1 MTQNEIIGQNI
12 CYFRTSIGL
21 SQEDFADYLGVARPM
36 VSYFEN
42 GSRRIPS
49 EIIAKAA
56 KLFGV
61 EDFDLYEVDPD
72 IRGAH
77 LSFAFRAEGLSASDL
92 NQIADFKKIVLNY
105 LGMKNAIH
113 HEPRHS

>member
-12 CYFRTSIGL
+12 CHFRTILGL
-21 SQEDFADYLGVARPM
+21 SQDEFADYLGVARPM

-42 GSRRIPS
+42 GSRRIPA
-49 EIIAKAA
+49 EIITKAA

-61 EDFDLYEVDPD
+61 EEFDLYEADPD

-77 LSFAFRAEGLSASDL
+77 LSFAFRAEGLSTDDL
-92 NQIADFKKIVLNY
+92 KQIADFKKIVLNY
-105 LGMKNAIH
+105 LGMKNAITH
-113 HEPRHS
+113 ASKHS

>member
-12 CYFRTSIGL
+12 CHFRTTLGL
-21 SQEDFADYLGVARPM
+21 SQDDFADYLDVARPM

-49 EIIAKAA
+49 EIITKAA

-61 EDFDLYEVDPD
+61 EELDLYEADPD

-77 LSFAFRAEGLSASDL
+77 LSFAFRADGLSASDL
-92 NQIADFKKIVLNY
+92 KQIADFKKIVLNY
-105 LGMKNAIH
+105 LGMRNAINH
-113 HEPRHS
+113 AHQHS